1 LELSTIGR
9 NFYPDFQ
16 HLMCYI
22 PDDNINENK
31 GLDSR
36 YRLILLQEG
45 TGIIHIN
52 DHAYP
57 IVAPAV
63 FCMNEQ
69 DSLHFFMGSEHK
81 LKCIYFHP
89 SLINNRFNFNSIYKP
104 VDLTFTDNQD
114 LWCLEPFLN
123 HNKDF
128 NGYIPLD
135 PMTLKYADYI
145 YDEID
150 KVLALQAD
158 SHWPC
163 RSRSFL
169 MELLFLFRRSYK
181 TDAAHLN
188 KLPSIFSDA
197 IYPAIQYLHTNYRS
211 KIKTEDL
218 TKLFNT
224 NKTSLNQL
232 FRAQTGMSTI
242 SYLNS
247 IRMQIASSIVRNTLL
262 PTSEIMVRVGFID
275 DAHFIRNFKKFSG
288 CTPAEYRKQYGWK

>member
-1 LELSTIGR
+1 MS
-9 NFYPDFQ
+9 
-16 HLMCYI
+16 
-22 PDDNINENK
+22 
-31 GLDSR
+31 
-36 YRLILLQEG
+36 
-45 TGIIHIN
+45 
-52 DHAYP
+52 
-57 IVAPAV
+57 
-63 FCMNEQ
+63 
-69 DSLHFFMGSEHK
+69 
-81 LKCIYFHP
+81 
-89 SLINNRFNFNSIYKP
+89 
-104 VDLTFTDNQD
+104 
-114 LWCLEPFLN
+114 
-123 HNKDF
+123 
-128 NGYIPLD
+128 
-135 PMTLKYADYI
+135 LKYADYI

-150 KVLALQAD
+150 KVLALQSD

-188 KLPSIFSDA
+188 RIPSVFSDT

-232 FRAQTGMSTI
+232 FRAHTGMSTI

-247 IRMQIASSIVRNTLL
+247 IRMQIASSIMRNTLL
-262 PTSEIMVRVGFID
+262 PTFEIMQRIGFKD

-288 CTPAEYRKQYGWK
+288 YTPAEYRKQFGWK